1 MQLAQA
7 CHAVSQLCISYPDA
21 CIEWFEESNNLVV
34 LQVPDEPRLM
44 AWRDVMLTLRAPF
57 LPFYEP
63 DLGDQM
69 TAIAVAPH
77 PVAAR
82 HLQMLPLAGRVL
94 AGSG

>member
-7 CHAVSQLCISYPDA
+7 CHAVSQLCLSHPDP
-21 CIEWFEESNNLVV
+21 CIDWFDLSNNLVV

-44 AWRDVMLTLRAPF
+44 AWRDVALTLGTTFTA
-57 LPFYEP
+57 FYEP
-63 DLGDQM
+63 DLGDEM

-77 PVAAR
+77 PQAAR
-82 HLQMLPLAGRVL
+82 ALSFLPLAGKAM